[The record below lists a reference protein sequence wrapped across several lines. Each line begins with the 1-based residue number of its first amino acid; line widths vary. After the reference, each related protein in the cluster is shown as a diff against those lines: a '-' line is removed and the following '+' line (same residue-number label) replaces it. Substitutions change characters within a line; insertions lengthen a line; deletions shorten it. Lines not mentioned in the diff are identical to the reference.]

1 MLAFINLNLFTIL
14 LGRGIL
20 ILLES
25 CQFDVRKYLNNL
37 NSYEEKMK
45 IMSKIQIAELEK
57 VNSEFNELNEREVG
71 QIVGGRNVRNRF
83 FGGINIANIVQVN
96 NNINIQIAFGGSNYN
111 WSSLTNNGNST
122 QG

>member
-1 MLAFINLNLFTIL
+1 VLAFINLNLFTIL
-14 LGRGIL
+14 LRRAIL
-20 ILLES
+20 TLLKS
-25 CQFDVRKYLNNL
+25 CRFNVRKYLNNL

-83 FGGINIANIVQVN
+83 FDGINIANIVQVN
-96 NNINIQIAFGGSNYN
+96 NNINIQIAFGGSNFNY
-111 WSSLTNNGNST
+111 SYLINNGNST